1 MWSHNDKDAAFQL
14 RHLLRK
20 ESFSPEHGGW
30 RRTARGKCDRCGS
43 NAMNRKWLGG
53 IGVLKGCD
61 VMVNLEIRTDLTL
74 NFLLVE
80 KASQLELKTH
90 LSEVYS
96 VMFVLCVA

>member
-1 MWSHNDKDAAFQL
+1 
-14 RHLLRK
+14 
-20 ESFSPEHGGW
+20 
-30 RRTARGKCDRCGS
+30 
-43 NAMNRKWLGG
+43 
-53 IGVLKGCD
+53 
-61 VMVNLEIRTDLTL
+61 MVNLEIRTDLTL

>member
-1 MWSHNDKDAAFQL
+1 
-14 RHLLRK
+14 
-20 ESFSPEHGGW
+20 
-30 RRTARGKCDRCGS
+30 
-43 NAMNRKWLGG
+43 MNRKWLGG